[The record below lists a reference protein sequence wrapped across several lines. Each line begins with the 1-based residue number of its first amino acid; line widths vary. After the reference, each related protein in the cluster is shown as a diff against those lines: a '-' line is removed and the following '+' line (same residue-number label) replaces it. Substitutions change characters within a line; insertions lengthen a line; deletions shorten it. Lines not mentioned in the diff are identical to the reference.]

1 MPYVLDLR
9 KNLCFWLRNHACQF
23 LVCVHSVLPEHVH
36 ERLAL
41 TFKLSIDFTLDKLD
55 TYRSVVVSG
64 RLLYLVLVVHAFKH
78 RDWVLEVVWRFY
90 QIIDVNSSLGICFYS
105 CLQLF
110 DLAQIPSN
118 WRHNLLP
125 LSNYIFKIQLRA
137 KGVQFNRQAVSLN
150 AGFYQTETVVN
161 RALSDPLGHNS
172 DSLRKVVVLNT
183 AWSGSY
189 LGILLLS
196 RHEFTYKI
204 WM

>member
-1 MPYVLDLR
+1 
-9 KNLCFWLRNHACQF
+9 
-23 LVCVHSVLPEHVH
+23 
-36 ERLAL
+36 
-41 TFKLSIDFTLDKLD
+41 
-55 TYRSVVVSG
+55 
-64 RLLYLVLVVHAFKH
+64 
-78 RDWVLEVVWRFY
+78 
-90 QIIDVNSSLGICFYS
+90 
-105 CLQLF
+105 
-110 DLAQIPSN
+110 LAQIPSN